1 MKLAVL
7 GTGMIVKEVLPVLQ
21 KIDGIDLVAIL
32 STVRSLTTAKDLA
45 KAYKM
50 PLVTSKYEAVLG
62 NEEIDTVYI
71 GLPNH
76 LHFACAKEA
85 LLAGKHVICEKPFT
99 MTAGEL
105 DELVVI
111 AKKRKLILLE
121 AITNQYLSNMT
132 FIKEH
137 LDQLGDIKIVEC
149 NYSQYSSR
157 YDAFKRGDIAPA
169 FNPKMGGGALRDL
182 NIYNIHFVVGLFG
195 RPKTVHYISQCRKRH

>member
-32 STVRSLTTAKDLA
+32 STVRSLETAKDLA
-45 KAYKM
+45 KEYNMSLATSEYK
-50 PLVTSKYEAVLG
+50 AVLD

-76 LHFACAKEA
+76 LHFDYAKEA

-99 MTAGEL
+99 LEASQLE
-105 DELVVI
+105 ELVSI
-111 AKKRKLILLE
+111 ANTRQLILLE
-121 AITNQYLSNMT
+121 AITNQYLPN
-132 FIKEH
+132 FDLVKEH
-137 LDQLGDIKIVEC
+137 LSNLGDIKIVEC

-157 YDAFKRGDIAPA
+157 YDAFKRGEVAPA
-169 FNPKMGGGALRDL
+169 FNPEMGGGALRDL
-182 NIYNIHFVVGLFG
+182 NIYNLHLVIGLLENL
-195 RPKTVHYISQCRKRH
+195 

>member
-1 MKLAVL
+1 LA
-7 GTGMIVKEVLPVLQ
+7 
-21 KIDGIDLVAIL
+21 
-32 STVRSLTTAKDLA
+32 
-45 KAYKM
+45 
-50 PLVTSKYEAVLG
+50 TSKYETVLG

-76 LHFACAKEA
+76 LHFAYAKEA

-99 MTAGEL
+99 LTAGEL

-149 NYSQYSSR
+149 N
-157 YDAFKRGDIAPA
+157 
-169 FNPKMGGGALRDL
+169 
-182 NIYNIHFVVGLFG
+182 
-195 RPKTVHYISQCRKRH
+195 